1 MPRKKERKSDKN
13 KKKLNLASPLT
24 KAVIDDKEKSLYQ
37 KQIGFLNEKLERFQI
52 KCAELEKQN
61 KLLISQ
67 YSSLDTEKKDVTEY
81 LKRTLSEKEDEADDL
96 LQRLEAQRQAAVQEK
111 QSLQLKH
118 DKLRQE
124 LDAQINELNEKNAVL
139 VKKLVDLEEFQR
151 QKDELMIKLQNLEKQ
166 LECQQEKHKDEI
178 HSLEMKDLLEKRK
191 LRLEMES
198 EVAAMS
204 SKVQLLVEQKL
215 PEKIRSVLQENTELK
230 TRLSKLSEATESLL
244 EENTSLRERRRQLS
258 VDNDIL
264 EQTVRETSRISCVCR
279 KEVQQLRGKFQ
290 QLQEDVSEKQQQLE
304 QLQTEHT
311 RVLADMEALRLD
323 RASLSAEWSSS
334 RMERNQLE
342 VKLKDERRRKNR
354 MRSIMQDAANS
365 LLQVLKE
372 APTQQQDV
380 DAVPPW
386 RRTLQNLQELL
397 NRQSIRAPSAQR
409 ELQKSD
415 PDSTR
420 AERLDPGRSFLSQ
433 PSRQKARDSRLLP
446 QPAVKPRDSLCRTG
460 AASSS
465 SLSSLPRKPMILRS
479 SRSATISRS
488 SLGSLTSSLS
498 PNPTFFK

>member
-24 KAVIDDKEKSLYQ
+24 KASPISSL
-37 KQIGFLNEKLERFQI
+37 FSPSLSSRFQI

-139 VKKLVDLEEFQR
+139 GEKLVDLEEFQR

-191 LRLEMES
+191 LEMES

-264 EQTVRETSRISCVCR
+264 EQTVRETSRITKGSAVTEPKSWCV
-279 KEVQQLRGKFQ
+279 
-290 QLQEDVSEKQQQLE
+290 S
-304 QLQTEHT
+304 
-311 RVLADMEALRLD
+311 RLD

-365 LLQVLKE
+365 LLQVLK
-372 APTQQQDV
+372 
-380 DAVPPW
+380 
-386 RRTLQNLQELL
+386 
-397 NRQSIRAPSAQR
+397 
-409 ELQKSD
+409 
-415 PDSTR
+415 
-420 AERLDPGRSFLSQ
+420 
-433 PSRQKARDSRLLP
+433 
-446 QPAVKPRDSLCRTG
+446 VKLE
-460 AASSS
+460 
-465 SLSSLPRKPMILRS
+465 K
-479 SRSATISRS
+479 
-488 SLGSLTSSLS
+488 
-498 PNPTFFK
+498 